1 MTKSQAKYT
10 AYKNAW
16 DRENTRQYKLKLNK
30 HTDED
35 IINWLD
41 DHENK
46 QEYIKRLIRE
56 DIRRVNDEIAEKE
69 LQKLIDEGI
78 IQE

>member
-30 HTDED
+30 KTDADLIE
-35 IINWLD
+35 WLD
-41 DHENK
+41 NQENRQSYLK
-46 QEYIKRLIRE
+46 ELIRA
-56 DIRRVNDEIAEKE
+56 DMEKS
-69 LQKLIDEGI
+69 K
-78 IQE
+78 

>member
-30 HTDED
+30 RTDED

-41 DHENK
+41 GHENK
-46 QEYIKRLIRE
+46 QQYIKDLIRA
-56 DIRRVNDEIAEKE
+56 DMNKEK
-69 LQKLIDEGI
+69 
-78 IQE
+78 